1 MQNFDV
7 VMTLSNNQIL
17 DALLFDEI
25 QHLLNHSLNV
35 SDENEMK
42 SLPPFISMWSAACN
56 ISLFFKMWVVY
67 DLRHYK
73 NASWHQMARNS

>member
-1 MQNFDV
+1 
-7 VMTLSNNQIL
+7 MTEAEFCLSDDQIL

-25 QHLLNHSLNV
+25 QHLLNHFLNV

-56 ISLFFKMWVVY
+56 ISLFFSKCGLFMI
-67 DLRHYK
+67 
-73 NASWHQMARNS
+73 